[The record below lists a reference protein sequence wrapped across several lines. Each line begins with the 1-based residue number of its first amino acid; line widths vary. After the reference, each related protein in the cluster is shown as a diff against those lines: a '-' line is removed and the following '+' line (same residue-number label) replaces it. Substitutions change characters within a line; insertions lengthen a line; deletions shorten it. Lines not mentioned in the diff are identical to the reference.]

1 MRDGSFIRVK
11 QDALDQVEAGADIL
25 DVNMGVAGM
34 DQSPL
39 MERAIFELS
48 MLVETPLS
56 IDTLDPVAMEIALK
70 KLSRSCPHQLCKWG
84 GGVYYARNAFS

>member
-1 MRDGSFIRVK
+1 
-11 QDALDQVEAGADIL
+11 
-25 DVNMGVAGM
+25 MGVAGM

-70 KLSRSCPHQLCKWG
+70 NYPGRALINSVNGEEEAITHVMPLVSHHYRLASKAMLHHT
-84 GGVYYARNAFS
+84 V